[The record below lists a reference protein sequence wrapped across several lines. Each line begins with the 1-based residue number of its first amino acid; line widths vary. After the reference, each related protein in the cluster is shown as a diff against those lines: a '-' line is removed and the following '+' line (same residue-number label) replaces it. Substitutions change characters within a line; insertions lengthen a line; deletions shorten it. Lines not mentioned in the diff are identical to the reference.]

1 MSEALKKAAPRGSRH
16 KVIYGIGIGN
26 SVGFGLL
33 DFLDREE
40 KKEKI
45 TEFLGEEREK
55 KSFAAALDRAKEES
69 RELYRK
75 TLENAGREAAAIFEI
90 HEMLLSDPD
99 FVDSVNAAIES
110 GTPAAE
116 AVLSAGESLAAIFER
131 LDDEYLAARGA
142 DMRDIAKRVYSV
154 IVGKNQEKRASGEKI
169 IPICR
174 DLSPG
179 DTANLDTSGVAG
191 FVTFSGS
198 VNSHTA
204 ILARAMDIPA
214 LVRAEEIGEEYHGAP
229 AIIDPASGCLFINPT
244 PEEMLRF
251 AEKKEK
257 VEAEA
262 SRLRT
267 LTALPAVTKSGK
279 RIALYANIGSPSE
292 AMAAHKMGA
301 EGIGLFRSEFLFI
314 GRDDL
319 PTEAEQFEA
328 YSSVARL
335 FGEKKGPV
343 VIRTL
348 DIGADKILP
357 SLSFGE
363 EDNPAL
369 GMRGIR
375 LCLAKPEV
383 FRTQLRAILRAS
395 AFGKVAIMLPMVT
408 NIDEVRQTRRILS
421 EEKNRLRF
429 EEVDFDE
436 NIGLGIMIET
446 PAAAIMA
453 EKLAGECDFFS
464 VGTNDLFQYT
474 MAADRQNHHLS
485 YLAEGDG
492 IEPVLRLIKLASDGI
507 HAAGGD
513 KWIGICGEM
522 AADESLTELLIS
534 SGIDEL
540 SVSPPYIARVKE
552 RIRSID

>member
-1 MSEALKKAAPRGSRH
+1 MSEKVKKTPSAARH
-16 KVIYGIGIGN
+16 RVIYGIGIGN
-26 SVGFGLL
+26 SVGFGRLC
-33 DFLDREE
+33 FVGKAKEPE
-40 KKEKI
+40 KLEY
-45 TEFLGEEREK
+45 LGEEREK
-55 KSFAAALDRAKEES
+55 RIFASALEKAKEES
-69 RELYRK
+69 RTLYSK
-75 TLENAGREAAAIFEI
+75 ILESAGREAASIFEI

-116 AVLSAGESLAAIFER
+116 AVISAGESLAAIFEK

-154 IVGKNQEKRASGEKI
+154 MVGKKDEKRGSDEQI

-191 FVTFSGS
+191 FVTFAGS

-214 LVRAEEIGEEYHGAP
+214 LVRAEEIGDEYDGAP
-229 AIIDPASGCLFINPT
+229 AVIDPEAGCIFINPT

-257 VEAEA
+257 KEAEA

-267 LTALPAVTKSGK
+267 LTALPAVTKSGR

-314 GRDDL
+314 GRGDL
-319 PTEAEQFEA
+319 PGEEEQFEA

-335 FGEKKGPV
+335 FASKGPV

-383 FRTQLRAILRAS
+383 FRTQIRAILRAS
-395 AFGKVAIMLPMVT
+395 AFGDISIMLPMVT
-408 NIDEVRQTRRILS
+408 NIEEVRQTRRILS

-453 EKLAGECDFFS
+453 EELAGECDFFS

-474 MAADRQNHHLS
+474 LAADRQNSRLA
-485 YLAEGDG
+485 YLTEGECG
-492 IEPVLRLIKLASDGI
+492 LEPVLRLIRLASDGI
-507 HAAGGD
+507 HAAGEG

-522 AADESLTELLIS
+522 AADEALTERLLS
-534 SGIDEL
+534 LGIDEM
-540 SVSPPYIARVKE
+540 SVSTPYIPRVKE
-552 RIRSID
+552 RIRGME

>member
-1 MSEALKKAAPRGSRH
+1 MPEDYLITGVMSRTPSRTQELADLLGCGAHNDIGS
-16 KVIYGIGIGN
+16 
-26 SVGFGLL
+26 LL
-33 DFLDREE
+33 
-40 KKEKI
+40 
-45 TEFLGEEREK
+45 
-55 KSFAAALDRAKEES
+55 AS
-69 RELYRK
+69 R
-75 TLENAGREAAAIFEI
+75 
-90 HEMLLSDPD
+90 PD
-99 FVDSVNAAIES
+99 FVVEFASV
-110 GTPAAE
+110 E
-116 AVLSAGESLAAIFER
+116 AVHQYAEDILSIGANIVVASVGAFADEDFKKRILNVARQTRSKIYIPSGAIGGFDLMKTFALMGNAEVTV
-131 LDDEYLAARGA
+131 DEYFSDKGLQGAPYLKDHPA
-142 DMRDIAKRVYSV
+142 DMSREGLV
-154 IVGKNQEKRASGEKI
+154 
-169 IPICR
+169 
-174 DLSPG
+174 
-179 DTANLDTSGVAG
+179 
-191 FVTFSGS
+191 FS
-198 VNSHTA
+198 
-204 ILARAMDIPA
+204 
-214 LVRAEEIGEEYHGAP
+214 
-229 AIIDPASGCLFINPT
+229 
-244 PEEMLRF
+244 
-251 AEKKEK
+251 
-257 VEAEA
+257 
-262 SRLRT
+262 
-267 LTALPAVTKSGK
+267 
-279 RIALYANIGSPSE
+279 GSPSE

>member
-1 MSEALKKAAPRGSRH
+1 MSEMLKKVPSATRH
-16 KVIYGIGIGN
+16 RVIYGIGIGN
-26 SVGFGLL
+26 SVGFGRLH
-33 DFLDREE
+33 FVGKE
-40 KKEKI
+40 KVKEKI
-45 TEFLGEEREK
+45 EYLGEEREK
-55 KSFAAALDRAKEES
+55 RIFAAAIEKAKEES
-69 RELYRK
+69 RALYGK
-75 TLENAGREAAAIFEI
+75 MLEGAGREAASIFEI

-99 FVDSVNAAIES
+99 FVDSVGAAIES

-154 IVGKNQEKRASGEKI
+154 IVGKSEKKYASGEQI

-214 LVRAEEIGEEYHGAP
+214 LVRAEEIGEEYDGVP
-229 AIIDPASGCLFINPT
+229 AVIDPASGCLFINPT

-257 VEAEA
+257 KEAEA

-292 AMAAHKMGA
+292 GMAAHKMGA

-319 PTEAEQFEA
+319 PGEEEQFEA

-335 FGEKKGPV
+335 FASKNGPV

-357 SLSFGE
+357 ALSFGD

-375 LCLAKPEV
+375 LCLAKQEV
-383 FRTQLRAILRAS
+383 FRRQLRAILRAS
-395 AFGKVAIMLPMVT
+395 AFGDISIMLPMVT
-408 NIDEVRQTRRILS
+408 NIEEVRQTRRILS

-453 EKLAGECDFFS
+453 EALAGECDFFS

-474 MAADRQNHHLS
+474 LAADRQNHHLS
-485 YLAEGDG
+485 YLSDD
-492 IEPVLRLIKLASDGI
+492 IEPVLRLIKMAADGI
-507 HAAGGD
+507 HAAGEG

-522 AADESLTELLIS
+522 AADEMLTERLIAL
-534 SGIDEL
+534 GIDEL

-552 RIRSID
+552 KIRSID

>member
-1 MSEALKKAAPRGSRH
+1 M
-16 KVIYGIGIGN
+16 
-26 SVGFGLL
+26 
-33 DFLDREE
+33 
-40 KKEKI
+40 
-45 TEFLGEEREK
+45 
-55 KSFAAALDRAKEES
+55 
-69 RELYRK
+69 
-75 TLENAGREAAAIFEI
+75 
-90 HEMLLSDPD
+90 
-99 FVDSVNAAIES
+99 
-110 GTPAAE
+110 
-116 AVLSAGESLAAIFER
+116 
-131 LDDEYLAARGA
+131 
-142 DMRDIAKRVYSV
+142 
-154 IVGKNQEKRASGEKI
+154 
-169 IPICR
+169 
-174 DLSPG
+174 
-179 DTANLDTSGVAG
+179 
-191 FVTFSGS
+191 
-198 VNSHTA
+198 
-204 ILARAMDIPA
+204 
-214 LVRAEEIGEEYHGAP
+214 
-229 AIIDPASGCLFINPT
+229 
-244 PEEMLRF
+244 
-251 AEKKEK
+251 
-257 VEAEA
+257 
-262 SRLRT
+262 RT

-319 PTEAEQFEA
+319 PGEEEQFEA

-335 FGEKKGPV
+335 FASKGPV

-363 EDNPAL
+363 EENPAL

-383 FRTQLRAILRAS
+383 FRRQLRAILRAS
-395 AFGKVAIMLPMVT
+395 AFGDISIMLPMVT
-408 NIDEVRQTRRILS
+408 NIEEVRQTRRILS

-453 EKLAGECDFFS
+453 ETLASECDFFS

-474 MAADRQNHHLS
+474 LAADRQNHRLS
-485 YLAEGDG
+485 YLSEGGG
-492 IEPVLRLIKLASDGI
+492 IEPVLRLIKMASDGI
-507 HAAGGD
+507 HAAGEG

-522 AADESLTELLIS
+522 AADEALTERLIAL
-534 SGIDEL
+534 GIDEL

-552 RIRSID
+552 VIRGME

>member
-1 MSEALKKAAPRGSRH
+1 MSEILKKMPSATRH
-16 KVIYGIGIGN
+16 RVIYGIGIGN
-26 SVGFGLL
+26 SVGFGRLS
-33 DFLDREE
+33 FVGKAKEPE
-40 KKEKI
+40 KLEY
-45 TEFLGEEREK
+45 LGEEREK
-55 KSFAAALDRAKEES
+55 RSFAAAIEKAKEES

-75 TLENAGREAAAIFEI
+75 MLDGAGREAAAIFEI

-116 AVLSAGESLAAIFER
+116 AVLSAGESLATIFER

-142 DMRDIAKRVYSV
+142 DMRDIAKRVYLGL
-154 IVGKNQEKRASGEKI
+154 IGKKEEKSASDEQI

-214 LVRAEEIGEEYHGAP
+214 LVRAEEIGEEYDGAP
-229 AIIDPASGCLFINPT
+229 AVIDPEAGCLFINPT

-257 VEAEA
+257 KEAEA

-319 PTEAEQFEA
+319 PGEEEQFEA

-335 FGEKKGPV
+335 FASKGPV

-363 EDNPAL
+363 EENPAL

-383 FRTQLRAILRAS
+383 FRRQLRAILRAS
-395 AFGKVAIMLPMVT
+395 AFGDISIMLPMVT
-408 NIDEVRQTRRILS
+408 NIEEVRQTRRILS

-453 EKLAGECDFFS
+453 ETLASECDFFS

-474 MAADRQNHHLS
+474 LAADRQNHRLS
-485 YLAEGDG
+485 YLSEGGG
-492 IEPVLRLIKLASDGI
+492 IEPVLRLIKMASDGI
-507 HAAGGD
+507 HAAGEG

-522 AADESLTELLIS
+522 AADEALTERLIAL
-534 SGIDEL
+534 GIDEL

-552 RIRSID
+552 VIRGME

>member
-1 MSEALKKAAPRGSRH
+1 MSETLKKMPSATRH
-16 KVIYGIGIGN
+16 RVIYGIGIGN
-26 SVGFGLL
+26 SVGFGRLC
-33 DFLDREE
+33 FVGKKREE
-40 KKEKI
+40 EKR
-45 TEFLGEEREK
+45 EFLGEEREK
-55 KSFAAALDRAKEES
+55 RSFAAALDRAKEES
-69 RELYRK
+69 RELYRRM
-75 TLENAGREAAAIFEI
+75 LHSAGREAAAIFEI

-99 FVDSVNAAIES
+99 FVDSVGAAIES
-110 GTPAAE
+110 GTPAAD

-154 IVGKNQEKRASGEKI
+154 IVGKNDEKNVSGEQI

-214 LVRAEEIGEEYHGAP
+214 LVRAEEIGEEYDGAP
-229 AIIDPASGCLFINPT
+229 AVIDPASGCLFINPT

-257 VEAEA
+257 KEAEA

-292 AMAAHKMGA
+292 AGAAHKMGA

-314 GRDDL
+314 GREDL

-335 FGEKKGPV
+335 FAEKKGPV

-474 MAADRQNHHLS
+474 MAADRQNHRLS

-522 AADESLTELLIS
+522 AADENLTELLIS